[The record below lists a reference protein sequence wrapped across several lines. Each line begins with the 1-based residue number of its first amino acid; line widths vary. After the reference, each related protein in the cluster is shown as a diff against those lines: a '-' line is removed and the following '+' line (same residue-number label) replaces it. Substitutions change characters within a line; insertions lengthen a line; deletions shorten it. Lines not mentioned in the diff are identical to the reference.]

1 MTNHTTP
8 VNRQAAIFLSKK
20 KRVET
25 VREALEKLSARI
37 LEPEV
42 ADNIIQMLA
51 NRSTDESPSLQMN
64 IAIYRDPRTPD
75 QFTVKMRTSIKT
87 ELGEELYNGLR

>member
-1 MTNHTTP
+1 MTNHITP
-8 VNRQAAIFLSKK
+8 VSRHAAIFLSKK

-37 LEPEV
+37 LAPEV

-51 NRSTDESPSLQMN
+51 NRGTDESPSLHMT
-64 IAIYRDPRTPD
+64 ISIYRDPRTPD
-75 QFTVKMRTSIKT
+75 QFTVKMRTAIKT